1 MLLVLG
7 RTVCLA
13 QFGRLYTP
21 DDLLSSS
28 LVNDIKQDKKGF
40 VWIATQDGLNC
51 YDSNHMTVF
60 HKGDESGLVSN
71 DVHKRQGSEYAS
83 GMHKGKADSTDDSTE
98 DAEAE

>member
-40 VWIATQDGLNC
+40 VWIARE
-51 YDSNHMTVF
+51 M
-60 HKGDESGLVSN
+60 
-71 DVHKRQGSEYAS
+71 
-83 GMHKGKADSTDDSTE
+83 KAVW
-98 DAEAE
+98 